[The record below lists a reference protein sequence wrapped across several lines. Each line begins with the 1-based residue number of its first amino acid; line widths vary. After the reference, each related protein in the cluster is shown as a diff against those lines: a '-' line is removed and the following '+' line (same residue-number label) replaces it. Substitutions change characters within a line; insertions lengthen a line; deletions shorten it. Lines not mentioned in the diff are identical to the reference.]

1 VVHRP
6 QFNGKQEGKPSRG
19 KPNLRCP
26 RNGKWTRRKAPLP
39 SMATGC
45 PEQAAG
51 KAMEVVSTSP
61 DTGQRGGRAPAR
73 DRDVHALA
81 GKPGKDFVSVLL
93 HMKTC
98 VSYQRPAA
106 FALAAVLSASLHA
119 QPVELAPIVITA
131 TRTESRADEV
141 LSDVTVIT
149 REDIEKGTG
158 RTVAELLAR
167 VAGVQMSSNGG
178 LGKSSSIFIRGTE
191 SRHVLLLVDGVRVGS
206 ATTGTPNFD
215 NIPLESIERI
225 EVLKGPASALYG
237 SDAIGGV
244 IQVFTRQGR
253 EGFFPYASATVG
265 SAGRRE
271 VSTGL
276 SGGGKAVSYS
286 LGVQTLRE
294 KGFSSTNSVASS
306 HNADRD
312 GFSQDSVN
320 AAADWR
326 FAPSWKLDTR
336 LFYADGVN
344 NYDSGSGSYD
354 THADVQAQSYG
365 MGLEGRLL
373 SNWKSRLA
381 YGGSDDKSTNY
392 TGSTPSR
399 FDTHQDQWS
408 WLNEIGTPLGLVLAG
423 LERVEQHVSGTT
435 AYTVNQ
441 RATDSVFAGLNGDAA
456 GHSWQL
462 NVRRDDNSQFGD
474 ATTGFAGYGYRL
486 ARDLR
491 AHVSYGTSFKAPTF
505 NNLYFPISGNATTQP
520 EEGRN
525 REAGLAYTPGTQAY
539 QAVYFDNRIKGFITT
554 QPAVANIPRVRIQ
567 GWTLSYN
574 GQFDALDL
582 RATLDLLDARNEV
595 TGKKLRRRADEQLTL
610 GADHRAG
617 AWKYGATV
625 LAASERYDNDANT
638 VELPGYATLDLHV
651 DYTLTPDW
659 SVQARLNNLGDKEYQ
674 TADGYNQQGRA
685 GYLTLRWAPR

>member
-1 VVHRP
+1 
-6 QFNGKQEGKPSRG
+6 
-19 KPNLRCP
+19 
-26 RNGKWTRRKAPLP
+26 
-39 SMATGC
+39 
-45 PEQAAG
+45 
-51 KAMEVVSTSP
+51 
-61 DTGQRGGRAPAR
+61 
-73 DRDVHALA
+73 
-81 GKPGKDFVSVLL
+81 
-93 HMKTC
+93 MKIC
-98 VSYQRPAA
+98 VPYQRPAA
-106 FALAAVLSASLHA
+106 FVLMAALSASLHA
-119 QPVELAPIVITA
+119 QTVELAPTVITA

-178 LGKSSSIFIRGTE
+178 LGKTSSIFIRGTE
-191 SRHVLLLVDGVRVGS
+191 SRHVLLLVDGVRMGS
-206 ATTGTPNFD
+206 ATAGQANFD

-244 IQVFTRQGR
+244 IQIFTRQGR
-253 EGFFPYASATVG
+253 EGFSPYASATVG

-276 SGGGKAVSYS
+276 SGGSKAVSYS

-294 KGFSSTNSVASS
+294 EGFSSTSSSVGSS
-306 HNADRD
+306 HNTDRD

-320 AAADWR
+320 ASADWR
-326 FAPSWKLDTR
+326 FAPGWKLDTR
-336 LFYADGVN
+336 LLYADGVN

-392 TGSTPSR
+392 TGSAPTR

-408 WLNEIGTPLGLVLAG
+408 WLNEIGTPLGLLLVG
-423 LERVEQHVSGTT
+423 MERVEQQVSGTT
-435 AYTVNQ
+435 AYTVDQ
-441 RATDSVFAGLNGDAA
+441 RATDSFFAGLNGEADAH
-456 GHSWQL
+456 GWQL
-462 NVRRDDNSQFGD
+462 NVRRDDNSQFGE
-474 ATTGFAGYGYRL
+474 ASTGFAGYGYRL
-486 ARDLR
+486 ASNLR
-491 AHVSYGTSFKAPTF
+491 AHASYGTSFKAPSF
-505 NNLYFPISGNATTQP
+505 NQLYYPGFGNTTTQP

-525 REAGLAYTPGTQAY
+525 REIGLAYTPGTQAY

-554 QPAVANIPRVRIQ
+554 QPAVANIPRARIQ
-567 GWTLSYN
+567 GWTLSYK
-574 GQFDALDL
+574 GQFNALDL

-595 TGKKLRRRADEQLTL
+595 TDKKLRRRADEQLVL
-610 GADHRAG
+610 GADYRTG

-638 VELPGYATLDLHV
+638 VELPGYATLDTYV
-651 DYTLTPDW
+651 DYALNPDW
-659 SVQARLNNLGDKEYQ
+659 SVQARLNNLGDKVYQ
-674 TADGYNQQGRA
+674 TADGYNQPGRA

>member
-1 VVHRP
+1 MHAAV
-6 QFNGKQEGKPSRG
+6 
-19 KPNLRCP
+19 
-26 RNGKWTRRKAPLP
+26 T
-39 SMATGC
+39 SM
-45 PEQAAG
+45 PW
-51 KAMEVVSTSP
+51 
-61 DTGQRGGRAPAR
+61 RGGRGRTPY
-73 DRDVHALA
+73 
-81 GKPGKDFVSVLL
+81 PFLL
-93 HMKTC
+93 MKIC
-98 VSYQRPAA
+98 VPYKRPAA
-106 FALAAVLSASLHA
+106 FVLVAVLTASLHA
-119 QPVELAPIVITA
+119 QTTELNPLVITA

-141 LSDVTVIT
+141 LSDVTIIT

-167 VAGVQMSSNGG
+167 VAGVQMSANGG
-178 LGKSSSIFIRGTE
+178 LGKNSSIFIRGTE
-191 SRHVLLLVDGVRVGS
+191 SRHVLLLVDGMRMGS
-206 ATTGTPNFD
+206 ATAGQANFD

-244 IQVFTRQGR
+244 IQIFTRQGR
-253 EGFFPYASATVG
+253 EGFSPHASATVG

-276 SGGGKAVSYS
+276 SGGAGELSYS

-294 KGFSSTNSVASS
+294 EGFSSTSSSVGSS

-320 AAADWR
+320 VSADWR
-326 FAPSWKLDTR
+326 FAPGWKFDTR
-336 LFYADGVN
+336 LLYADGVN

-373 SNWKSRLA
+373 PNWKSRFA
-381 YGGSDDKSTNY
+381 YGGSDDKSTNH
-392 TGSTPSR
+392 TGSAPTR

-408 WLNEIGTPLGLVLAG
+408 WLNEIGSPLGLLLLG
-423 LERVEQHVSGTT
+423 MERLEQQVSGTT
-435 AYTVNQ
+435 AYTVDQ
-441 RATDSVFAGLNGDAA
+441 RATDSVFAGLNGEVGAHA
-456 GHSWQL
+456 WQL

-486 ARDLR
+486 TSQLR
-491 AHVSYGTSFKAPTF
+491 AHVSYGTSFKAPSF
-505 NNLYFPISGNATTQP
+505 NQLYYPGFGNTTTQP

-525 REAGLAYTPGTQAY
+525 REVGLAYTPGTQAY

-554 QPAVANIPRVRIQ
+554 QPAVANIPRARIQ

-595 TGKKLRRRADEQLTL
+595 TGKKLRRRADEQLVL
-610 GADHRAG
+610 GAGYRAG
-617 AWKYGATV
+617 AWKYGTTV

-638 VELPGYATLDLHV
+638 IELSGYTTLDLHV
-651 DYTLTPDW
+651 DYALNPDW
-659 SVQARLNNLGDKEYQ
+659 SVQARLNNLGDKVYQ

>member
-1 VVHRP
+1 
-6 QFNGKQEGKPSRG
+6 
-19 KPNLRCP
+19 
-26 RNGKWTRRKAPLP
+26 
-39 SMATGC
+39 
-45 PEQAAG
+45 
-51 KAMEVVSTSP
+51 
-61 DTGQRGGRAPAR
+61 
-73 DRDVHALA
+73 
-81 GKPGKDFVSVLL
+81 
-93 HMKTC
+93 MKIC
-98 VSYQRPAA
+98 VPYQRPAA
-106 FALAAVLSASLHA
+106 FVLMAALSASLHA
-119 QPVELAPIVITA
+119 QTVELSPTVITA

-178 LGKSSSIFIRGTE
+178 LGKTSSIFIRGTE
-191 SRHVLLLVDGVRVGS
+191 SRHVLLLVDGVRMGS
-206 ATTGTPNFD
+206 ATAGQANFD

-244 IQVFTRQGR
+244 IQIFTRQGR
-253 EGFFPYASATVG
+253 EGFSPYASATVG

-276 SGGGKAVSYS
+276 SGGSKAVSYS

-294 KGFSSTNSVASS
+294 EGFSSTSSSVGSS
-306 HNADRD
+306 HNTDRD

-320 AAADWR
+320 ASADWR
-326 FAPSWKLDTR
+326 FAPGWKLDTR
-336 LFYADGVN
+336 LLYADGVN

-392 TGSTPSR
+392 TGSAPTR

-408 WLNEIGTPLGLVLAG
+408 WLNEIGTPLGLLLVG
-423 LERVEQHVSGTT
+423 MERVEQQVSGTT
-435 AYTVNQ
+435 AYTVDQ
-441 RATDSVFAGLNGDAA
+441 RATDSFFAGLNGEADAH
-456 GHSWQL
+456 GWQL
-462 NVRRDDNSQFGD
+462 NVRRDDNSQFGE
-474 ATTGFAGYGYRL
+474 ASTGFAGYGYRL
-486 ARDLR
+486 ASNLR
-491 AHVSYGTSFKAPTF
+491 AHASYGTSFKAPSF
-505 NNLYFPISGNATTQP
+505 NQLYYPGFGNTTTQP

-525 REAGLAYTPGTQAY
+525 REIGLAYTPGTQAY

-554 QPAVANIPRVRIQ
+554 QPAVANIPRARIQ
-567 GWTLSYN
+567 GWTLSYK
-574 GQFDALDL
+574 GQFNALDL

-595 TGKKLRRRADEQLTL
+595 TDKKLRRRADEQLVL
-610 GADHRAG
+610 GADYRTG

-638 VELPGYATLDLHV
+638 VELPGYATLDTYV
-651 DYTLTPDW
+651 DYALNPDW
-659 SVQARLNNLGDKEYQ
+659 SVQARLNNLGDKAYQ
-674 TADGYNQQGRA
+674 TANGYNQPGRA

>member
-1 VVHRP
+1 
-6 QFNGKQEGKPSRG
+6 
-19 KPNLRCP
+19 
-26 RNGKWTRRKAPLP
+26 
-39 SMATGC
+39 
-45 PEQAAG
+45 
-51 KAMEVVSTSP
+51 
-61 DTGQRGGRAPAR
+61 
-73 DRDVHALA
+73 
-81 GKPGKDFVSVLL
+81 
-93 HMKTC
+93 MKIC
-98 VSYQRPAA
+98 VPYQRPAA
-106 FALAAVLSASLHA
+106 FVLMAALSASLHA
-119 QPVELAPIVITA
+119 QTVELSPTVITA

-178 LGKSSSIFIRGTE
+178 LGKTSSIFIRGTE
-191 SRHVLLLVDGVRVGS
+191 SRHVLLLVDGVRMGS
-206 ATTGTPNFD
+206 ATAGQANFD

-244 IQVFTRQGR
+244 IQIFTRQGR
-253 EGFFPYASATVG
+253 EGFSPYASATVG

-276 SGGGKAVSYS
+276 SGGSKAVSYS

-294 KGFSSTNSVASS
+294 EGFSSTSSSVGSS
-306 HNADRD
+306 HNTDRD

-320 AAADWR
+320 ASADWR
-326 FAPSWKLDTR
+326 FAPGWKLDTR
-336 LFYADGVN
+336 LLYADGVN

-392 TGSTPSR
+392 TGSAPTR

-408 WLNEIGTPLGLVLAG
+408 WLNEIGTPLGLLLVG
-423 LERVEQHVSGTT
+423 MERVEQQVSGTT
-435 AYTVNQ
+435 AYTVDQ
-441 RATDSVFAGLNGDAA
+441 RATDSFFAGLNGEADAH
-456 GHSWQL
+456 GWQL
-462 NVRRDDNSQFGD
+462 NVRRDDNSQFGE
-474 ATTGFAGYGYRL
+474 ASTGFAGYGYRL
-486 ARDLR
+486 ASNLR
-491 AHVSYGTSFKAPTF
+491 AHASYGTSFKAPSF
-505 NNLYFPISGNATTQP
+505 NQLYYPGFGNTTTQP

-525 REAGLAYTPGTQAY
+525 REIGLAYTPGTQAY

-554 QPAVANIPRVRIQ
+554 QPAVANIPRARIQ
-567 GWTLSYN
+567 GWTLSYK
-574 GQFDALDL
+574 GQFNALDL

-595 TGKKLRRRADEQLTL
+595 TDKKLRRRADEQLVL
-610 GADHRAG
+610 GADYRTG
-617 AWKYGATV
+617 AWKYGANV

-638 VELPGYATLDLHV
+638 VELPGYATLDTYV
-651 DYTLTPDW
+651 DYALNPDW
-659 SVQARLNNLGDKEYQ
+659 SVQARLNNLGDKVYQ
-674 TADGYNQQGRA
+674 TADGYNQPGRA

>member
-1 VVHRP
+1 
-6 QFNGKQEGKPSRG
+6 
-19 KPNLRCP
+19 
-26 RNGKWTRRKAPLP
+26 
-39 SMATGC
+39 
-45 PEQAAG
+45 
-51 KAMEVVSTSP
+51 
-61 DTGQRGGRAPAR
+61 
-73 DRDVHALA
+73 
-81 GKPGKDFVSVLL
+81 
-93 HMKTC
+93 MKIC
-98 VSYQRPAA
+98 VPYQRPAA
-106 FALAAVLSASLHA
+106 FVLMAALSASLHA
-119 QPVELAPIVITA
+119 QTVELAPTVITA

-141 LSDVTVIT
+141 LSDVTVIS

-178 LGKSSSIFIRGTE
+178 LGKTSSIFIRGTE
-191 SRHVLLLVDGVRVGS
+191 SRHVLLLVDGVRMGS
-206 ATTGTPNFD
+206 ATAGQANFD

-244 IQVFTRQGR
+244 IQIFTRQGR
-253 EGFFPYASATVG
+253 EGFSPYASATVG

-276 SGGGKAVSYS
+276 SGGSKAVSYS

-294 KGFSSTNSVASS
+294 EGFSSTSSSVGSS
-306 HNADRD
+306 HNTDRD

-320 AAADWR
+320 ASADWR
-326 FAPSWKLDTR
+326 FAPGWKLDTR
-336 LFYADGVN
+336 LLYADGVN

-392 TGSTPSR
+392 TGSAPTR

-408 WLNEIGTPLGLVLAG
+408 WLNEIGTPLGLLLVG
-423 LERVEQHVSGTT
+423 MERVEQQVSGTT
-435 AYTVNQ
+435 AYTVDQ
-441 RATDSVFAGLNGDAA
+441 RATDSVFAGLNGEADAH
-456 GHSWQL
+456 GWQL
-462 NVRRDDNSQFGD
+462 NVRRDDNSQFGE
-474 ATTGFAGYGYRL
+474 ASTGFAGYGYRL
-486 ARDLR
+486 ASNLR
-491 AHVSYGTSFKAPTF
+491 AHASYGTSFKAPSF
-505 NNLYFPISGNATTQP
+505 NQLYYPGFGNTTTQP

-525 REAGLAYTPGTQAY
+525 REIGLAYTPGTQAY

-554 QPAVANIPRVRIQ
+554 QPAVANIPRARIQ
-567 GWTLSYN
+567 GWTLSYK
-574 GQFDALDL
+574 GQFNALDL

-595 TGKKLRRRADEQLTL
+595 TDKKLRRRADEQLVL
-610 GADHRAG
+610 GADYRTG

-638 VELPGYATLDLHV
+638 VELPGYATLDTYV
-651 DYTLTPDW
+651 DYALNPDW
-659 SVQARLNNLGDKEYQ
+659 SVQARLNNLGDKVYQ
-674 TADGYNQQGRA
+674 TADGYNQPGRA